1 MYGVSDEAFRRMLLM
16 YGRPDVFWTEMV
28 PADGLVYMAEKSGL
42 DSKSG
47 RSLMRILKFVHQERP
62 IVAQVFGNKPENFHK
77 SVLLLKGMG
86 FDGVDINAGC
96 PEKNIEKQGAGAAL
110 IKNPSL
116 VREIIAA
123 AKEAAGGLPVSLKT
137 RIGYN
142 RDSTEEWIGL
152 LLQTKL
158 DALTIHGRTRS
169 EGFGGEARWRAIRQV
184 VLLRNKLAPETII
197 IGNGGIRDLLDAENK
212 IKESGVDGAMV
223 GRALLGNPWFFGP
236 VAANDRKARLDAIKE
251 HVAIFDETFGDEKN
265 FDDLK
270 KHFAAYASGFEG
282 AKELRMKL
290 MSVGSAEEA
299 RAAVAEFE
307 TKR

>member
-1 MYGVSDEAFRRMLLM
+1 
-16 YGRPDVFWTEMV
+16 
-28 PADGLVYMAEKSGL
+28 
-42 DSKSG
+42 
-47 RSLMRILKFVHQERP
+47 
-62 IVAQVFGNKPENFHK
+62 
-77 SVLLLKGMG
+77 
-86 FDGVDINAGC
+86 
-96 PEKNIEKQGAGAAL
+96 AGAAL